1 MKSKSDLSKADI
13 ESIINGT
20 EVCHISMVDND
31 GKPYV
36 LPFNFGYSEGKL
48 YIHSGPEGKKLEI
61 WKNNP
66 NVCVAFSN
74 GYQMRIQNEAVACS
88 YSMRYR
94 SVLIHGKVSPI
105 DDIEDKK
112 KVLNIVMMKYTG
124 KNDFS
129 YSLPAITN
137 VKVFE
142 IFIDRVEGR
151 TYGY

>member
-1 MKSKSDLSKADI
+1 
-13 ESIINGT
+13 
-20 EVCHISMVDND
+20 
-31 GKPYV
+31 
-36 LPFNFGYSEGKL
+36 
-48 YIHSGPEGKKLEI
+48 
-61 WKNNP
+61 
-66 NVCVAFSN
+66 
-74 GYQMRIQNEAVACS
+74 MRIQNEAVACS

-105 DDIEDKK
+105 DDLEDKK

-129 YSLPAITN
+129 YSLPAITK